1 MMLDDLVV
9 HIFGTDLWD
18 RMIDKERGGV
28 RHHLLASQISQFMHR
43 EQGALIATAKIVQ
56 TAPISMRNS
65 MPRPR

>member
-1 MMLDDLVV
+1 
-9 HIFGTDLWD
+9 
-18 RMIDKERGGV
+18 MIDKERGRV
-28 RHHLLASQISQFMHR
+28 RHHLQASQISQFMHG